1 MLSYFSLVLDDFFKS
16 SDLPSKPGKK
26 TTLSYVEAMTI
37 EMVRKFFGTNK
48 DRSIYNFFREYYL
61 HLFYNLPHRT
71 SWTRLCANLV
81 KYKQKLHQFLLLKL
95 GKYFTKINI
104 VDGFPIPVCNFKRA
118 HFYKILLGKVS
129 YGYCASKDQKY
140 LELKGHLLIN
150 SVGIIRD
157 YVLTESNVSERAVA
171 QNFIEL
177 LERVNTYFI
186 YYYCKVDESYENF
199 V

>member
-48 DRSIYNFFREYYL
+48 DR
-61 HLFYNLPHRT
+61 
-71 SWTRLCANLV
+71 
-81 KYKQKLHQFLLLKL
+81 
-95 GKYFTKINI
+95 
-104 VDGFPIPVCNFKRA
+104 
-118 HFYKILLGKVS
+118 
-129 YGYCASKDQKY
+129 
-140 LELKGHLLIN
+140 
-150 SVGIIRD
+150 GIIRD
-157 YVLTESNVSERAVA
+157 YVLTESNVNERAVA

-199 V
+199 VYFIIASIDFSKSF